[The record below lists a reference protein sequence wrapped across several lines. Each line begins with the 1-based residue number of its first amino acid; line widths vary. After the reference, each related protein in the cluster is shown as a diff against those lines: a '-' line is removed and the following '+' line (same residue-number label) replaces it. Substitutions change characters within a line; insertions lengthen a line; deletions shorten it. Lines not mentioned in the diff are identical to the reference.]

1 MKSFDRRT
9 SGGKPGGMRLAG
21 ILVTLALGACVPMEP
36 TPEGQVRKYRQ
47 QSYTDFSW
55 VQAVAFSPDGATLA
69 AAFDEEIGLWSVHS
83 GESLGRLQGHTETV
97 WAAVFSPGGRHLASA
112 SEDGSVRLWD
122 TAAKAEVRRFSG
134 PQRESRSVAFSPD
147 GRLVAAAPF
156 REVWVWDT
164 ASGRV
169 RHRFANWPP
178 DAGAYDSVF
187 FSDRGR
193 SLHASGTLSPGPLFQ
208 SWDVAAG
215 RLRPALVQTDGIPCE
230 KSAISADE
238 RRVVTGTQQRLTH
251 RCFRE
256 PHSCPSP

>member
-1 MKSFDRRT
+1 MTAMKSFDRRT

-36 TPEGQVRKYRQ
+36 TPEGQVRKFRQ

-97 WAAVFSPGGRHLASA
+97 WAAVFSPDGRHLASA
-112 SEDGSVRLWD
+112 SEDGSARLWD

-147 GRLVAAAPF
+147 GRLIRRFEPRTAANG
-156 REVWVWDT
+156 WDL
-164 ASGRV
+164 AISR
-169 RHRFANWPP
+169 
-178 DAGAYDSVF
+178 D
-187 FSDRGR
+187 
-193 SLHASGTLSPGPLFQ
+193 
-208 SWDVAAG
+208 G
-215 RLRPALVQTDGIPCE
+215 RLVAHAASLLSVWEVDSGKLV
-230 KSAISADE
+230 SE
-238 RRVVTGTQQRLTH
+238 RRVHYGFLCAPFSPDGSHILTGSSDGSIRLW
-251 RCFRE
+251 RVADDA
-256 PHSCPSP
+256 P